1 MTTVFIEQM
10 KAPIFLEGVLT
21 MEIMKEPQSNLEEKV
36 NPSII
41 KDDFSSRTGP
51 SIFTSITPVLL
62 DQSNETSWVFPGPV
76 HSVS

>member
-10 KAPIFLEGVLT
+10 KAPIFLEGILT

-62 DQSNETSWVFPGPV
+62 DQSNETS
-76 HSVS
+76 